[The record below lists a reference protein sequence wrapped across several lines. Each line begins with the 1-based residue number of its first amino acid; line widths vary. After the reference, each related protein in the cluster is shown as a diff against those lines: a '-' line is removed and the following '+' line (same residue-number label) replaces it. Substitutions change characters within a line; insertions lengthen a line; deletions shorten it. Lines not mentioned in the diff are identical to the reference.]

1 VKPKMPDVKIKTG
14 EVKTDLKR
22 LNQLIATFSEA
33 NNLAVKVGIL
43 AEKNSRV
50 GGVGESNAS
59 IGLVHE
65 FGSYVRHIPER
76 SFIRMPLHKKQG
88 EMIREI
94 QRIIG
99 EHLFTGIRPFLKKV
113 GMVAEGAIGE
123 AFATGGF
130 GSWDA
135 ISKKTEKRKGSDA
148 ILIETSQ
155 LQRSITSKVVRQGE

>member
-1 VKPKMPDVKIKTG
+1 MGKKI
-14 EVKTDLKR
+14 EVRADLKK
-22 LNQLIATFSEA
+22 LNQLIATFADA

-43 AEKNSRV
+43 AEKNART
-50 GGVGESNAS
+50 GVGESNAS

-76 SFIRMPLHKKQG
+76 SFIRMPLRHKQT
-88 EMIREI
+88 EMVHEI

-130 GSWDA
+130 GSWA
-135 ISKKTEKRKGSDA
+135 PISKKTEKRKGTDA

-155 LQRSITSKVVRQGE
+155 LQRSITSKVVKIGG